1 MSLLSS
7 FEVAFAEARGP
18 DGLFLSWHARRR
30 ARARRP
36 LMGSSPDARRPPPSN
51 LGWRFLTPLIIVWY
65 SFSLLA
71 IYTSKV
77 ILDSTPCA
85 ASLCAL
91 QLGAAALGCQIW
103 SRLTPRG
110 KDHDEQGRG
119 PAPLTVAE
127 YGIVCIIALSYSFG
141 FVFTNAAYEFAAPA
155 FVETVKAVEPL
166 STVALAAAILGERE
180 HMLTLCSLVPL
191 VLGVAMASG
200 LGEGHVAAAFSA
212 AGMTLSLASNLSF
225 SARAI
230 ATKQLRTVHP
240 SVAAVRSDLVLFYH
254 VSRLG
259 VLWLLPMAG
268 MLDARALISALIGGS
283 GGTDDGHN
291 SSSSGGSSSS
301 RRRSDLG
308 DGGEADGGGS
318 ADGHA
323 VKPEVLLFIILV
335 NTTSHAAY
343 NAISFAVLNRVSVS
357 SHAVLNIVRRV
368 FMIGGTA
375 LILGTPISTYNWS
388 GIAVCVGGCL
398 TFAKGKSGPQPVPAR
413 KSAASMARSARV
425 HSV

>member
-1 MSLLSS
+1 
-7 FEVAFAEARGP
+7 
-18 DGLFLSWHARRR
+18 
-30 ARARRP
+30 
-36 LMGSSPDARRPPPSN
+36 MGSSPDARRPPPSN
-51 LGWRFLTPLIIVWY
+51 FGWRFLTPLIIVWY

-110 KDHDEQGRG
+110 KDHDEHGRG

-127 YGIVCIIALSYSFG
+127 YGMVCIIALSYSFG

-166 STVALAAAILGERE
+166 STVALATAILGERE

-200 LGEGHVAAAFSA
+200 LGDGHVAAAFSA

-230 ATKQLRTVHP
+230 ATKQLRTAHP

-268 MLDARALISALIGGS
+268 LLDARALASALIGGS

-291 SSSSGGSSSS
+291 SSSSGSSSSSSSSGSSSS
-301 RRRSDLG
+301 SSRSDVG
-308 DGGEADGGGS
+308 DGGEADGGGGADGH

-323 VKPEVLLFIILV
+323 VKPQVLLLIILV
-335 NTTSHAAY
+335 NTASHAAY

>member
-1 MSLLSS
+1 
-7 FEVAFAEARGP
+7 
-18 DGLFLSWHARRR
+18 
-30 ARARRP
+30 
-36 LMGSSPDARRPPPSN
+36 MGSSPDARRPPPSN
-51 LGWRFLTPLIIVWY
+51 FGWRFLTPLIIVWY

-110 KDHDEQGRG
+110 KDHDEHGRG

-127 YGIVCIIALSYSFG
+127 YGIVCIIALSYSSG

-166 STVALAAAILGERE
+166 STVALATAILGERE

-230 ATKQLRTVHP
+230 ATKQLRTAHP

-268 MLDARALISALIGGS
+268 LLDARALVSALIGGS
-283 GGTDDGHN
+283 GGTDDV
-291 SSSSGGSSSS
+291 
-301 RRRSDLG
+301 
-308 DGGEADGGGS
+308 EADGGGG

-323 VKPEVLLFIILV
+323 VKPQVLLLIILV
-335 NTTSHAAY
+335 NTASHAAY

-375 LILGTPISTYNWS
+375 LILGTPISTYNWL

-398 TFAKGKSGPQPVPAR
+398 AFAKGKSGPQPVAAR

>member
-1 MSLLSS
+1 
-7 FEVAFAEARGP
+7 
-18 DGLFLSWHARRR
+18 
-30 ARARRP
+30 
-36 LMGSSPDARRPPPSN
+36 MGSSPDARRPPPSN
-51 LGWRFLTPLIIVWY
+51 FGWRILTPLIIVWY

-110 KDHDEQGRG
+110 KDHDEHGRG

-127 YGIVCIIALSYSFG
+127 YGIVCIIALSYSSG

-166 STVALAAAILGERE
+166 STVALATAILGERE

-230 ATKQLRTVHP
+230 ATKQLRTAHP

-268 MLDARALISALIGGS
+268 LLDARALVSALIGGS
-283 GGTDDGHN
+283 GGADDGHN
-291 SSSSGGSSSS
+291 SSSSGSSSSSSSSSS
-301 RRRSDLG
+301 RSDVG
-308 DGGEADGGGS
+308 DGGEADGGGG

-323 VKPEVLLFIILV
+323 VKPQVLLLIILV
-335 NTTSHAAY
+335 NTASHAAY

-375 LILGTPISTYNWS
+375 LILGTPISTYNWL

-398 TFAKGKSGPQPVPAR
+398 AFAKGKSGPQPVAAR